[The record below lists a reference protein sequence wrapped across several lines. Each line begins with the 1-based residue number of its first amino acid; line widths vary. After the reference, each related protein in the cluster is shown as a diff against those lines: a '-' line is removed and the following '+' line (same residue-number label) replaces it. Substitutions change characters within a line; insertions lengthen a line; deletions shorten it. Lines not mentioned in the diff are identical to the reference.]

1 MIQINNLI
9 YITIT
14 PPPPPSLKEDK
25 YYKKLK
31 AAKASK

>member
-1 MIQINNLI
+1 MIQINNLM
-9 YITIT
+9 YITIS
-14 PPPPPSLKEDK
+14 PPPPSLKEDK